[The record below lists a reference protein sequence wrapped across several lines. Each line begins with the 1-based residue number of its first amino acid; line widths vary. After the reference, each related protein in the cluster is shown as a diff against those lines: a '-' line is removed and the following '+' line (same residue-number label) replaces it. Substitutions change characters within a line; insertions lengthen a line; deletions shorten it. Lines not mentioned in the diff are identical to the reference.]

1 MICFVSTRAL
11 AISHRMPPSSPAKD
25 GFAPHVLC
33 QLVGHISPMHYFD
46 FGSVVVVEDHC
57 RHLESAER
65 HATPRR
71 AWGGGRAL
79 IPDFRSRGVSHRPGT
94 PGPFEF
100 GGSYSAPYL
109 KAAHLCT
116 VATCAPCAS
125 PNFPGFWENLRR
137 QLSQRL
143 PRA

>member
-1 MICFVSTRAL
+1 MIYSVSTRTL
-11 AISHRMPPSSPAKD
+11 ARFHRMPPSGPVKD
-25 GFAPHVLC
+25 GFAPHVLS

-79 IPDFRSRGVSHRPGT
+79 IPDF
-94 PGPFEF
+94 
-100 GGSYSAPYL
+100 
-109 KAAHLCT
+109 
-116 VATCAPCAS
+116 
-125 PNFPGFWENLRR
+125 
-137 QLSQRL
+137 
-143 PRA
+143 

>member
-1 MICFVSTRAL
+1 
-11 AISHRMPPSSPAKD
+11 MPPSGPVKD
-25 GFAPHVLC
+25 GFAPHVLS

-79 IPDFRSRGVSHRPGT
+79 IPDFRSRGISHRPGT
-94 PGPFEF
+94 PGSALAELPSQIFPETRKNWTRTKYTSCHSTEVRPFQI
-100 GGSYSAPYL
+100 GGTVRTPELKGPRGAGPVGYAPG
-109 KAAHLCT
+109 
-116 VATCAPCAS
+116 S
-125 PNFPGFWENLRR
+125 EIGD
-137 QLSQRL
+137 
-143 PRA
+143 

>member
-1 MICFVSTRAL
+1 MICSVSTRAL
-11 AISHRMPPSSPAKD
+11 AISHRMPPSGPVKD

-79 IPDFRSRGVSHRPGT
+79 IPDFRSRGISHRPGT

-100 GGSYSAPYL
+100 GDSYSAPYL

-116 VATCAPCAS
+116 VATCAPCVS
-125 PNFPGFWENLRR
+125 PNFPGFWENLTR
-137 QLSQRL
+137 QLGQRR
-143 PRA
+143 PGA